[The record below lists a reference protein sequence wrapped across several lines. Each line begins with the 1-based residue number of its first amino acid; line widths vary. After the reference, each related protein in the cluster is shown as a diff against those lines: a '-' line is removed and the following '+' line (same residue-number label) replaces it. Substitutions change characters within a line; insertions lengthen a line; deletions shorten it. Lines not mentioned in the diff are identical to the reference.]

1 MKLGQTI
8 KALIL
13 SPPQRTIP
21 ELHAAE
27 DVLKIIWDIADQCR
41 KLVSHKKNYLPQ
53 CHVCV

>member
-27 DVLKIIWDIADQCR
+27 DVLKIIWGIADQCR
-41 KLVSHKKNYLPQ
+41 KLVSHKKYFPQ